1 MSKRM
6 LFGDDGSSHA
16 DSAWLWINS
25 HQWPGWTIDVLTAL
39 DNPEKHAP
47 APRTLLRPDVA
58 DGVHAEVAHEDPR
71 YALHTRAGEHDL
83 VVIGTRGHGL
93 LKAMHLGS
101 TAEWLMHA
109 PPSPLV
115 LVKSGHRTQKILL
128 AHDGSPHAQA
138 VEEAIISLPWA
149 HETAVMVVSVEDHG
163 TDPQST
169 LTAAVDRLSGHV
181 GEVSG
186 HELKP
191 DELTVFFRPR
201 DLILDAATAWEAD
214 MIALGSRGLT
224 AWESLNEVGLHRAGS
239 TATAITDHAPCTVL
253 LARAEH

>member
-109 PPSPLV
+109 PPSPL
-115 LVKSGHRTQKILL
+115 
-128 AHDGSPHAQA
+128 
-138 VEEAIISLPWA
+138 EAIIGLPWA